1 MSPAVRG
8 AETPPQTLSASKGCS
23 VSSLGGCA
31 KFVADK
37 LLSKVVALEEEEKEE
52 GGREQSLA
60 EASLQSSV
68 SHNVKL

>member
-37 LLSKVVALEEEEKEE
+37 LLSKVVAEEDEEKEE
-52 GGREQSLA
+52 GREQSLA